1 MKTIKEIIDTFPEP
15 FRTATKLERIN
26 FDYKLN
32 PAKNDHEYLKR
43 LGYEPFMGRDCSYYI
58 KELINLNPTSYGDWG
73 SVYKNS
79 EEDIIDGVNKSF
91 YMFCKMYED
100 GIVKLWRISLY
111 MNGINY
117 TYDDEDGYWL
127 KYEDNDWRKCNN
139 PLSTNI
145 ETMNLL
151 AIEL

>member
-15 FRTATKLERIN
+15 FRSAAKRERLN

-32 PAKNDHEYLKR
+32 PGKNDHEYLKR

-58 KELINLNPTSYGDWG
+58 KELRNLNPTSYGDWG
-73 SVYKNS
+73 SVYNNS
-79 EEDIIDGVNKSF
+79 EEDIIDDVNKSF

-117 TYDDEDGYWL
+117 TYDDEDGNWL
-127 KYEDNDWRKCNN
+127 KYEDKDWRRCNN

-145 ETMNLL
+145 ETINP
-151 AIEL
+151 